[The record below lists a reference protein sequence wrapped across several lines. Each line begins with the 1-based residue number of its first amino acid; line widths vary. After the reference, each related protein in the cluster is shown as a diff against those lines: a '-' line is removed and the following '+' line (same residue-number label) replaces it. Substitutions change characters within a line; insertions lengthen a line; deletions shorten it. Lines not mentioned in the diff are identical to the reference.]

1 MVKQYDDTLMVP
13 KIEYENMETE
23 VGMSDAKLNESND
36 KKDKDPDEV
45 DGDALTNNTPRG
57 TGSRRDSVNSDYQG
71 YNALKHH
78 LHFESHSP
86 NKNRKKGRFG
96 NAAGALGLTF
106 GKKNKHKNK
115 IEFDLTP

>member
-1 MVKQYDDTLMVP
+1 MVKQNDDTLMVP

-23 VGMSDAKLNESND
+23 VGMSDAKLNESD

-57 TGSRRDSVNSDYQG
+57 VASSRRDSINSDYQG

-78 LHFESHSP
+78 LHFEAPSP
-86 NKNRKKGRFG
+86 FKN
-96 NAAGALGLTF
+96 
-106 GKKNKHKNK
+106 
-115 IEFDLTP
+115 